1 MFRPAMWCDGSVQA
15 PHPSCICVCVDGIAT
30 QICCSCWEC
39 HFASSHTLVLLF
51 FFSLSAP
58 SAVAV
63 TVAAMAVCHPLMG
76 EVLLMIR
83 SMGACV
89 VGRMPHTD
97 LDFHIRSLLFIVIHF
112 LNTFFFVSLSFFP
125 FCSSS
130 QCCRMSHV
138 LIYNLVAIHVVTFH
152 PHRAS
157 TTHTETQAS
166 GVFHFACAVCICIIP
181 LLTLCIRSW
190 CTSCATAF
198 YSFYTPPLI
207 PWSFEQKF
215 MSCLFYL

>member
-1 MFRPAMWCDGSVQA
+1 MWWICSGATSIM
-15 PHPSCICVCVDGIAT
+15 HMCVCGWNCNANLLFVLRMSFRFITYSCLVIFFLIICTFSSSGDGGGNGGVP
-30 QICCSCWEC
+30 
-39 HFASSHTLVLLF
+39 SSHGWSFAHDTKHGSMCGGTNATHRFGFSHTFAVIHCHPFSQHF
-51 FFSLSAP
+51 FF
-58 SAVAV
+58 
-63 TVAAMAVCHPLMG
+63 C
-76 EVLLMIR
+76 
-83 SMGACV
+83 
-89 VGRMPHTD
+89 
-97 LDFHIRSLLFIVIHF
+97 
-112 LNTFFFVSLSFFP
+112 VSLSFFP

-166 GVFHFACAVCICIIP
+166 GVFLFACAVCICIIP